1 MSLNDPS
8 AGTEPGPFPRGP
20 VARQLPGPVVVG
32 VAGALLEAAVT
43 LAVLV
48 LAAVLSPAAIRFA
61 PR

>member
-8 AGTEPGPFPRGP
+8 AGTEPGPSPA
-20 VARQLPGPVVVG
+20 ARRLPGSVAVG

>member
-1 MSLNDPS
+1 MSLDSPS

-20 VARQLPGPVVVG
+20 AGLLVAA
-32 VAGALLEAAVT
+32 VAWLVT

-48 LAAVLSPAAIRFA
+48 VAAVLSPAAIRFS